1 MVKIDNIYIG
11 HKNMLKLLIIDV
23 SEQFEML
30 SLMHDRWAS
39 DAVTAKLHN
48 SKQIITIEAPALY
61 EVSKLLC
68 SFSELP

>member
-30 SLMHDRWAS
+30 SLMHDR
-39 DAVTAKLHN
+39 
-48 SKQIITIEAPALY
+48 
-61 EVSKLLC
+61 
-68 SFSELP
+68 